1 VWCVREVSI
10 KWIQRKVIEAVS
22 GKEHNVI
29 CHDVICVRCGAN
41 VRRGEQEGNHMGTQ
55 GGKHSSDQAQAKNA
69 MLSACVVLTR
79 GEVRREVQPVA

>member
-1 VWCVREVSI
+1 
-10 KWIQRKVIEAVS
+10 
-22 GKEHNVI
+22 
-29 CHDVICVRCGAN
+29 VRCGAN